1 MKKTALLIA
10 FVLSTLFINPSY
22 AANYEATQAGGG
34 YVFSNSFSGSTS
46 FDDYIL
52 FSTDG
57 MQQVLTSISGTGDTF
72 SLKEFNLL
80 DENKNLVMNGT
91 VFNSG
96 SNLSFGF
103 TNSIQQ
109 GSYYLQVIGESTGT
123 NASYAGTITLAN
135 AVPEPESMALMLS
148 GLGLIGVAG
157 RRKMREK
164 A

>member
-1 MKKTALLIA
+1 MKKSALLVA
-10 FVLSTLFINPSY
+10 MCLSTLVINPSY
-22 AANYEATQAGGG
+22 AATYNATQAGGG
-34 YVFSNSFSGSTS
+34 YIFSNAFSGNTS
-46 FDDYIL
+46 FNDYIS

-57 MQQVLTSISGTGDTF
+57 LQQVLTSISGTGTTF
-72 SLKEFNLL
+72 QFKEFNLL

-96 SNLSFGF
+96 PNLSFGF

-109 GSYYLQVIGESTGT
+109 GSYYLQVVGESTGT

-135 AVPEPESMALMLS
+135 AVPEPESAALILA
-148 GLGLIGVAG
+148 GLGLLGLK
-157 RRKMREK
+157 RRRQ